1 MNETLKVL
9 ESRRSIRKFKN
20 EPIPQNVLDEVLK
33 AGEYAPTGK
42 NMQSPVIV
50 AITNKELRKKIAEK
64 NAKIGGWQEDFDPF
78 YGAPVVL
85 LVAAKKDCPTA
96 VYDGSCVISNMMN
109 AAWALGI
116 GSCWIHRAKE
126 EMESDFGKK
135 LFASLGIE
143 GEYIGVGHVALGY
156 IDGEIPEAKPRKAH
170 RVYFAD

>member
-1 MNETLKVL
+1 MKDAIETLL
-9 ESRRSIRKFKN
+9 TRRSIKKYN
-20 EPIPQNVLDEVLK
+20 VKPIPDDVLNKILEV
-33 AGEYAPTGK
+33 GTYAPTAK
-42 NMQSPVIV
+42 NMQKPIIIVIQD
-50 AITNKELRKKIAEK
+50 KKVRAQIAEE
-64 NAKIGGWQEDFDPF
+64 NAKIMGMEDFDPF

>member
-1 MNETLKVL
+1 MLYFRKSALSV
-9 ESRRSIRKFKN
+9 SIS
-20 EPIPQNVLDEVLK
+20 VDK
-33 AGEYAPTGK
+33 ASLICYILAWELVYGK
-42 NMQSPVIV
+42 TENLFGKLSV
-50 AITNKELRKKIAEK
+50 
-64 NAKIGGWQEDFDPF
+64 
-78 YGAPVVL
+78 
-85 LVAAKKDCPTA
+85 
-96 VYDGSCVISNMMN
+96 SHCVISNMMN